1 MKRMR
6 KMKKALLILLSLT
19 LMLSLAGCSS
29 IMGMLGDESDR
40 MSAYVQGYLDMTYKG
55 QFNEDYMKE
64 LGLTEEDMQERYENG
79 LKVEAQFFENA
90 IGLIEYPTE
99 ESTQRLVDLY
109 ARIYSYSDYTVESCT
124 KLESG
129 NYAVEVS
136 FRPIDTMTKLN
147 PEQFDQVF
155 VDVLGEFGVYDE
167 YSLAA
172 MSEEDYIAA
181 DGVYAQRIID
191 LLEQAIPGTGNSEER
206 SVIVQ
211 IKDSGDYWEPVQ
223 EDIDTIDYYLI
234 DYSSFGY

>member
-6 KMKKALLILLSLT
+6 KMKKVLMILLSLT

-55 QFNEDYMKE
+55 QFNEDYMEE
-64 LGLTEEDMQERYENG
+64 LGLTEADMQERYEGG
-79 LKVEAQFFENA
+79 LRAEAQFFEMA
-90 IGLIEYPTE
+90 IGYIEYPTE
-99 ESTQRLVDLY
+99 ESTQRLMDIY
-109 ARIYSYSDYTVESCT
+109 AEIYSYSDYTVESCT

-136 FRPIDTMTKLN
+136 FRPIDTLTKLS

-155 VDVLGEFGVYDE
+155 VEVLGEFGVYDDAG
-167 YSLAA
+167 LAA

-181 DGVYAQRIID
+181 DGVYAQRIMD
-191 LLEQAIPGTGNSEER
+191 LLEQAIPGTGNGEER

>member
-1 MKRMR
+1 MKSTG
-6 KMKKALLILLSLT
+6 KMKKVLLILLSLA
-19 LMLSLAGCSS
+19 LMLSLTGC
-29 IMGMLGDESDR
+29 GGLWDLLGDESDR
-40 MSAYVQGYLDMTYKG
+40 IAAYIQGYLDLTYKG
-55 QFNEDYMKE
+55 QFNEDYMEE
-64 LGLTEEDMQERYENG
+64 LSLTEEDMQERYENG
-79 LKVEAQFFENA
+79 LKAEAQFFETA
-90 IGLIEYPTE
+90 IGYIEYPTE
-99 ESTQRLVDLY
+99 ESTQRLMELY

-167 YSLAA
+167 YSLAN

-181 DGVYAQRIID
+181 DGIYAERVMD
-191 LLEQAIPGTGNSEER
+191 LVEQAIPGTGHGEER